1 MSESLERQHYFDRD
15 NVHLLVSESLMVVA
29 IHVLLVGILSL
40 IFHFSLGEQED
51 FELSSSSSTPLPSCE
66 GFVHDVLVLE
76 LLVLAPSA
84 HPTAQRPTLSPSQS
98 PCRHPIKMPA
108 RNFSKMK
115 HLVFSML
122 VLRHLFEE
130 LCSG

>member
-1 MSESLERQHYFDRD
+1 MSESLERQHYFDLD
-15 NVHLLVSESLMVVA
+15 NAHLLVSESLMVVA
-29 IHVLLVGILSL
+29 IHVLLVVTLSL

-98 PCRHPIKMPA
+98 PCHQMLMVA
-108 RNFSKMK
+108 RNFLKMSCSCLS
-115 HLVFSML
+115 LVTPPCLFS
-122 VLRHLFEE
+122 EP
-130 LCSG
+130 CSE